1 MSGIRT
7 ARRGSIASARQ
18 QNLVTFDAVG
28 ANNNVLGGFSPS
40 ANISGTYAC
49 SGANRA
55 VFIPIAG
62 INNGLDASGQSRVA
76 TYDSVTMTSL
86 GMVQDAAGSASF
98 VELFGLLN
106 PPTGSKTWAVTVQ
119 NGGNTGRALIG
130 APISYNGVAS
140 FGAVYTNFGSSSAMT
155 VVATSAVNEMVV
167 QAFEAQAAISSYD
180 KTSRLAGTVAGHSTA
195 IQAGDAVGTAS
206 ISFGAIVASGN
217 WAGIAARLVPA

>member
-18 QNLVTFDAVG
+18 RIPVTFDAVG
-28 ANNNVLGGFSPS
+28 ASNDTLSGFSS
-40 ANISGTYAC
+40 AATITSTHTC

-55 VFIPIAG
+55 VVIAIAA

-86 GMVQDAAGSASF
+86 GMVQDVAGSASF

-106 PPTGSKTWAVTVQ
+106 PPTGSKTWTVVVQ

-140 FGAVYTNFGSSSAMT
+140 FGTVYTNFGSSSAMT
-155 VVATSAVNEMVV
+155 VVATSALNEMVV

-195 IQAGDAVGTAS
+195 IQAGDAVGAAS

-217 WAGIAARLVPA
+217 WAGIVARLVPA